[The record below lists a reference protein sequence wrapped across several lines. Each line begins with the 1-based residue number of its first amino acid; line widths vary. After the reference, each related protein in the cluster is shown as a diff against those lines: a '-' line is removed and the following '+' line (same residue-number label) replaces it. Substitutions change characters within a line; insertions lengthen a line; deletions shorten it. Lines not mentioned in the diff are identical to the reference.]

1 MLLTLLHSLVLL
13 AKEANTTTSVCRCV
27 TSVSRMV
34 QKLARGHTRFATY
47 VLEVCINVS
56 NWSCHFNSRIIAI
69 RKLSIVAK
77 RTPEDGTH

>member
-1 MLLTLLHSLVLL
+1 LQEVILDLPV
-13 AKEANTTTSVCRCV
+13 NP
-27 TSVSRMV
+27 
-34 QKLARGHTRFATY
+34 TY

-56 NWSCHFNSRIIAI
+56 NWSCHFNSRFIAI